1 MYESEFMYE
10 SEYIVRISLAT
21 YIFVFNVDM
30 LLSEFVAD
38 LVVLFYLYLLLATWL
53 LILTGKM
60 LL

>member
-1 MYESEFMYE
+1 MYESEF
-10 SEYIVRISLAT
+10 IVYLHFRISLAT